1 MHIEPGNKASRGGPG
16 LRPEAGR
23 EMARRTRTQQR
34 WAAQSK
40 QRLYQLCAGPAGQ
53 GRRACLSW
61 GMPATPAAP
70 RPAKDMILRGLLCAL
85 IGAAVLL
92 SPPYIASPGM
102 RAAIAGSWLV
112 GWFAVVLGGVLV
124 AKGALRLR
132 SGKN

>member
-1 MHIEPGNKASRGGPG
+1 
-16 LRPEAGR
+16 
-23 EMARRTRTQQR
+23 
-34 WAAQSK
+34 
-40 QRLYQLCAGPAGQ
+40 
-53 GRRACLSW
+53 
-61 GMPATPAAP
+61 
-70 RPAKDMILRGLLCAL
+70 MILRGLLCAL